1 MNYKTRKRIWPVS
14 FAAALGVVAM
24 LALLTA
30 TVLMPGATQAQMITP
45 PPDPFL
51 LGAPTAVSAT
61 ADSDTQITLR
71 WTAASGRGV
80 NGYMV
85 QRKSG
90 NDAFAAVSPAH
101 TGTVTMYEDT
111 GLTPSTSYT
120 YQVRAMQ
127 SATDSGPWS
136 ADASAMTAA
145 AGMLPDTMDPASD
158 PASPLVS
165 SSSTG
170 SAAVKLTL
178 TIDLEQNLTGSSWVE
193 IYLEDDYQEPGSIA
207 KEKCGL

>member
-30 TVLMPGATQAQMITP
+30 TVLMPGATAGKMIAP
-45 PPDPFL
+45 PPDPL
-51 LGAPTAVSAT
+51 ALGAPTAVSAT
-61 ADSDTQITLR
+61 ANSDTQITLS

-90 NDAFAAVSPAH
+90 TGAFAAVSPAH
-101 TGTVTMYEDT
+101 TGTVTMYVDT

-120 YQVRAMQ
+120 YQVRAMR
-127 SATDSGPWS
+127 SATEDRPMVGGCIRNDTGGRYHRHPRRPRRPAPHRKHDYIRQHQWGRRAANR
-136 ADASAMTAA
+136 ADHR
-145 AGMLPDTMDPASD
+145 
-158 PASPLVS
+158 
-165 SSSTG
+165 
-170 SAAVKLTL
+170 
-178 TIDLEQNLTGSSWVE
+178 
-193 IYLEDDYQEPGSIA
+193 
-207 KEKCGL
+207 